1 MKDGV
6 KFGGGLLMCE
16 SVLEYLG
23 PPGPRGVHQE
33 NVKIL
38 LFIPLKTFRSLGK
51 GLANQDFVQKA
62 GPGTRAWVGPGPRA
76 PGPGLAPRAPGPG
89 PWPRVLAPD
98 PGPGSPAP
106 VPGPGTRVPVPRAR
120 ARGPRPRAPAI
131 FAVAPAAFVGCPAAF
146 WGRGSAMRPHFD
158 CIHLHTVDV
167 RHGCF

>member
-1 MKDGV
+1 MR
-6 KFGGGLLMCE
+6 E
-16 SVLEYLG
+16 RARISWAPG
-23 PPGPRGVHQE
+23 PPGGPSRKRE
-33 NVKIL
+33 NPA
-38 LFIPLKTFRSLGK
+38 FHTLKTFRSLGK

-62 GPGTRAWVGPGPRA
+62 GPGTRAWVGPG
-76 PGPGLAPRAPGPG
+76 PRAPGPG

-120 ARGPRPRAPAI
+120 ARGPRPRFPAI
-131 FAVAPAAFVGCPAAF
+131 FAVAPDAFVGCPAAF
-146 WGRGSAMRPHFD
+146 WGRGSAMRPRFD